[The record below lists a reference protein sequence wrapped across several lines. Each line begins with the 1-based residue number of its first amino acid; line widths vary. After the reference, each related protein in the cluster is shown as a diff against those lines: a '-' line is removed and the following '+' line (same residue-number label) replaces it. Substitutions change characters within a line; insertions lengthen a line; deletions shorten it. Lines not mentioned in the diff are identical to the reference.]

1 MKYFFVSILFISSM
15 AVGQDQRNVESTL
28 ETIDIAT
35 GKRTVVYKESEHF
48 EAPNWAREGY
58 FIVNSKGRLYKIS
71 GDGRQKEMINTD
83 FADACNNDHGISP
96 DGKMIV
102 ISHTNKY
109 DTAQKTPWKRSTIYT
124 LPITG
129 GTPKKIT
136 PNTPSFWHGW
146 SPDGKTLTYCAERN
160 NNFDV
165 YTIPVDGGEE
175 KRLTSANG
183 LDDGP
188 EYSHDGNYI
197 YFNSYRT
204 GKTQIWRMKADGS
217 NQEQITNDQY
227 SNWFAHPSPDGKWI
241 VFITYLQDQG
251 EAHPF
256 GRDVKLRIMNLKD
269 KSIRDLT
276 EVFFGG
282 QGTINV
288 PSWSA
293 DSKHVAFVTYRVLQ

>member
-1 MKYFFVSILFISSM
+1 MQKIFFSLVLAFTISVSIAQNGKDPVRVTDMLKIKTVGGVSMSKDGNKAVFTLTSIEPEGESKWEYKYVNQLWMVNTDGTSSPK
-15 AVGQDQRNVESTL
+15 QL
-28 ETIDIAT
+28 T
-35 GKRTVVYKESEHF
+35 GKE
-48 EAPNWAREGY
+48 
-58 FIVNSKGRLYKIS
+58 NSS
-71 GDGRQKEMINTD
+71 SAV
-83 FADACNNDHGISP
+83 FSP
-96 DGKMIV
+96 DGKQIAFV
-102 ISHTNKY
+102 RQADGRGQIFLLSLEGGEAIQLTKFKY
-109 DTAQKTPWKRSTIYT
+109 GAGNPR
-124 LPITG
+124 
-129 GTPKKIT
+129 
-136 PNTPSFWHGW
+136 W

-217 NQEQITNDQY
+217 NQKQITNDQY